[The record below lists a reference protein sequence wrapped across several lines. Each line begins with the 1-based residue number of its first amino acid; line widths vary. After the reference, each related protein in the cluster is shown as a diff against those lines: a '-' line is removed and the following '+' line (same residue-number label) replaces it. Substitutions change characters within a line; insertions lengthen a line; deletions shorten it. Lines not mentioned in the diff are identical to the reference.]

1 MVIPTSQGW
10 PRHRLKRT
18 SCCPSLD
25 PGLGSRRPLL
35 GWLETVQLS
44 ASRLELLQA
53 NRKSIE
59 ALCCRYGV
67 ARLDVFGSAL
77 GDDFRPGE
85 SDLDLLIEFGPMQG
99 YQKAVAYFDLLD
111 DLQSL
116 LGVDVDLVVKGA
128 LTNPYLAGEIE
139 QSRQLL
145 YAA

>member
-1 MVIPTSQGW
+1 M
-10 PRHRLKRT
+10 
-18 SCCPSLD
+18 
-25 PGLGSRRPLL
+25 
-35 GWLETVQLS
+35 
-44 ASRLELLQA
+44 LELFHS

-77 GDDFRPGE
+77 RDDFRPGE

-111 DLQSL
+111 GLQSL
-116 LGVDVDLVVKGA
+116 LGVDVDLVMKGA
-128 LTNPYLAGEIE
+128 LANPDLAREIE